1 MADTQWSEERPEA
14 SDPASVSPDSPMLWL
29 GGGLPPR
36 LRWVSPSLLRALG
49 HSLEECKARDFVQ
62 RLVHPED
69 LDRVLAAWR
78 RVSRTGGSCSVE
90 FRAEAAQGRL
100 VRLSVELS
108 AIEASA
114 DGEGEIIGTV
124 RVPGPAPL
132 PVFQQPATART
143 VLMGAPEEAA
153 QEFTRSEREHLEL
166 TDTVDG
172 IVWSTDASFRFTF
185 VSKQAERLLGYPI
198 QKWMQEPD
206 FWLKHLHPEDQ
217 DWAPAFCMKAAMECR
232 PHEFEYRMIAA
243 DGNVVWLRDIVTVIA
258 EGGAPREL
266 RGIMVDVTEH
276 RRAREHLEHMV
287 SLLRATLDSTADG
300 VFVVDR
306 RRRVT
311 AYNARFLDLWRIS
324 DEFREDWDGE
334 KMLRYALTQVQ
345 HPEQFRERLLALHAA
360 PEQESFDTIE
370 MRDGRILERYSRPQR
385 LGDTIIGR
393 VWSYRDV
400 TAERRARGERERL
413 LREAEEAIRVR
424 DDFLSIASH
433 ELKTPLTPL
442 KLHLQALRQKA
453 VSGQPFPRQH
463 VEKALAQVARL
474 SGLIN
479 DLLDTSRIQAGRLEL
494 KHEPVPLQQLTREVL
509 MDLRPVSP
517 HHTLEYEEPDETL
530 TIEGDR
536 GRLAQVLVNLLENAI
551 KYSPMGG
558 TIRLKVE
565 RYGAQALVSVTDTG
579 IGIPS
584 DQQAHLFERF
594 FRARNAPISGFGGLG
609 LGLYICRDIV
619 EHHGGRIWVES
630 EVGSGS
636 TFRFALPVLEGAAD
650 AHAPPAS
657 HPGP

>member
-1 MADTQWSEERPEA
+1 MADTQWSEAGLEA
-14 SDPASVSPDSPMLWL
+14 TDPTGVSPDSPMLWL

-69 LDRVLAAWR
+69 LDRVLDAWR
-78 RVSRTGGSCSVE
+78 RVIRTGGSSSVE
-90 FRAEAAQGRL
+90 FRAEATRGRL
-100 VRLSVELS
+100 VHLSVELCSIES
-108 AIEASA
+108 AA
-114 DGEGEIIGTV
+114 DGGGELIGTV
-124 RVPGPAPL
+124 RVLVPAAR
-132 PVFQQPATART
+132 PVFQSPSTT
-143 VLMGAPEEAA
+143 CPLLGETPEEVA
-153 QEFTRSEREHLEL
+153 QELTRSEREHVEL

-172 IVWSTDASFRFTF
+172 IVWSTDARFRFTF
-185 VSKQAERLLGYPI
+185 VSKQAERLLGYPL
-198 QKWMQEPD
+198 QRWTQDPD

-232 PHEFEYRMIAA
+232 AHEFEYRMIAA
-243 DGNVVWLRDIVTVIA
+243 DGRVVWLRDIVTVIS
-258 EGGAPREL
+258 EDGVPREL

-276 RRAREHLEHMV
+276 RRDREHLEHMV
-287 SLLRATLDSTADG
+287 SLLRATLESTADG
-300 VFVVDR
+300 VVVVDQ

-311 AYNARFLDLWRIS
+311 AYNRRFLELWRMP
-324 DEFREDWDGE
+324 DEFKKDWDGE
-334 KMLRYALTQVQ
+334 KMLRYALTLVQ
-345 HPEQFRERLLALHAA
+345 HPEQFRERVLALRTA
-360 PEQESFDTIE
+360 PEQESYDTIE

-400 TAERRARGERERL
+400 TTERRAQAERERL
-413 LREAEEAIRVR
+413 LHEAEEAIRVR

-442 KLHLQALRQKA
+442 KLHLQVLRQRA
-453 VSGQPFPRQH
+453 VSGQPFPLQH

-494 KHEPVPLQQLTREVL
+494 RHEPVPLQQLTREVL
-509 MDLRPVSP
+509 ADLRPVSP
-517 HHTLEYEEPDETL
+517 HHTFEYEEPDELL
-530 TIEGDR
+530 TIQGDR

-558 TIRLKVE
+558 TIRLTVE
-565 RYGAQALVSVTDTG
+565 RYGGQALVSVTDRG
-579 IGIPS
+579 IGIPL
-584 DQQAHLFERF
+584 DQKAHLFERF

-636 TFRFALPVLEGAAD
+636 TFRFTLPVMEGAAD
-650 AHAPPAS
+650 APSAS